1 MKITSKPL
9 ALIVFVVMIGGVFFS
24 DWMGWWQTASSKVPV
39 TFASGEAAGEYNPA
53 DIRGSYT
60 FSDISGLFAV
70 PLEDLAA
77 AFRVAPQDAAAF
89 KVNGLE
95 ALSEGSA
102 YEIGTASVRLF
113 VAWYRALPFELDED
127 IYLPEEAAAILR
139 AKVELNPEQAAY
151 LDAHTLAADG
161 SLMGAAA
168 TPAPADPVAAPSATP
183 TPAPNAEA
191 ATAEAATI
199 EATAVEPT
207 EHSAPERTITGKTT
221 FQDLLDWGVSRE
233 QIEQTCGFSLPAVT
247 GTLLK
252 DAVNANGG
260 SFPAV
265 KEALQ
270 ALIP

>member
-60 FSDISGLFAV
+60 FSDISGLFGV

-102 YEIGTASVRLF
+102 YEVGTTSVRLF
-113 VAWYRALPFELDED
+113 VAWYRGLPFELDEED
-127 IYLPEEAAAILR
+127 R
-139 AKVELNPEQAAY
+139 KSV
-151 LDAHTLAADG
+151 
-161 SLMGAAA
+161 
-168 TPAPADPVAAPSATP
+168 V
-183 TPAPNAEA
+183 
-191 ATAEAATI
+191 
-199 EATAVEPT
+199 
-207 EHSAPERTITGKTT
+207 
-221 FQDLLDWGVSRE
+221 
-233 QIEQTCGFSLPAVT
+233 
-247 GTLLK
+247 
-252 DAVNANGG
+252 
-260 SFPAV
+260 
-265 KEALQ
+265 
-270 ALIP
+270 